1 MNNMTNTETFP
12 NRTWE
17 VLLIG
22 GASGTGKT
30 SVSYRVARHFGVGIT
45 EVDDFQIILEK
56 MTTAEQLPAL
66 HFWDTH
72 PNPRALPPE
81 AIVEN
86 GFDICSVM
94 RPALEVVIASH
105 LESGSSV
112 VLEGDFIH
120 PALASQIL
128 FERQPNAGRVKGVI
142 IDESDE
148 EQLVRNFLR
157 REPDRGEQR
166 QRAQVSCLYAAW
178 LREKARKN
186 QVPIV
191 QARPWESVF
200 ERVLEVT

>member
-1 MNNMTNTETFP
+1 MANTETYP

-30 SVSYRVARHFGVGIT
+30 SVSYRLARHFGVGIT

-56 MTTAEQLPAL
+56 MAMPEQMPAL

-72 PNPRALPPE
+72 PNPLALPPE
-81 AIVEN
+81 TIVEN
-86 GFDICSVM
+86 GLDICKVM

-105 LESGSSV
+105 LESGSAV

-120 PALASQIL
+120 PALADQLL
-128 FERQPNAGRVKGVI
+128 FERQCNAGRVKAVI
-142 IDESDE
+142 IDEPDE
-148 EQLVRNFLR
+148 DQLVRNFLQ

-178 LREKARKN
+178 LREEARKS
-186 QVPIV
+186 QVPVV
-191 QARPWESVF
+191 QARPWDNVF
-200 ERVLEVT
+200 ERVLEVI